1 MNRENFLNY
10 KGLRWCW
17 ISLAI
22 LMFFVLWY
30 LLDDTPGGPNG
41 GTLLGITAGTVSA
54 IIMVILIWF
63 ARRKR
68 DYHSRLGTLRGWLS
82 AHVWLGTILLLLVP
96 LHSGF
101 KFGFNIHGLTYFLLL
116 GVVFSGF
123 YGVYVYLRYPFLAE
137 SHRGGGS
144 LKTVQE
150 ELLLIEKKLEHEALD
165 KSDAV
170 VGILSEQDCHLPV
183 GYWSLLFSAAPA
195 ELDSAHGAK
204 YLSKISPD
212 EVPAAERLLSLLS
225 KKRSLIARLQRETR
239 IFFAMQIWL
248 YIHVPLASAL
258 ILAVALHIG
267 IVLLMW

>member
-1 MNRENFLNY
+1 MKRENFLNY

-22 LMFFVLWY
+22 LLFFALWY
-30 LLDDTPGGPNG
+30 LLDDTPGGASG
-41 GTLLGITAGTVSA
+41 GTLLGITAGTISA
-54 IIMVILIWF
+54 IIMVFLMWF

-82 AHVWLGTILLLLVP
+82 AHVWLGTLLLLLVP

-101 KFGFNIHGLTYFLLL
+101 QFGFNIHGLTYFLLI
-116 GVVFSGF
+116 GVVISGF

-137 SHRGGGS
+137 SHRGGES
-144 LKTVQE
+144 LKVVQE
-150 ELLLIEKKLEHEALD
+150 ELSLIEKKLEHEALD

-170 VGILSEQDCHLPV
+170 VGILSEQDCRLPV
-183 GYWSLLFSAAPA
+183 GYWSLLFSSAPT
-195 ELDSAHGAK
+195 ELGSEQGAR
-204 YLSKISPD
+204 YLSQVSTHEI
-212 EVPAAERLLSLLS
+212 PAAERLLSLLS
-225 KKRSLIARLQRETR
+225 KKRSLIARLQREAR

-258 ILAVALHIG
+258 MVAVALHIG